1 MSSGTDRAKVEEL
14 LRVCKRKGPILVL
27 TQDNPDPD
35 AMASGA
41 ALREI
46 IRVRLK
52 KRVLIGY
59 GGIAGRAE
67 NRAMIDLLHIGARRL
82 TEAQLDRFS
91 TICLVDAQPHSGNNL
106 LGFGRTAH
114 VVIDHHL
121 SLRNRTWDA
130 TFVDIRPNYGATS
143 TILFEYLKAA
153 NVPMNA
159 NLATALFYGIQ
170 SDTQDLGREAGPADV
185 RAYQELFL
193 IADKKKLA
201 SIHHAPVSIDYF
213 KMLAE
218 SLSDCLVAGTAVI
231 SCIRSCR
238 NVDMIAEVADR
249 MLHTE
254 GIRTTVCYG
263 LCDNVL
269 YLSARAMD
277 ARVNVARRMRR
288 IVKNIGS
295 GGGHA
300 TMAGGQIPLGT
311 NPGEKLD
318 IIRER
323 ILRVFAPGK
332 TPVPLLSLKSV
343 REKKCGSR
351 TR

>member
-1 MSSGTDRAKVEEL
+1 MTSDMEEQRTRAKIDEL
-14 LRVCKRKGPILVL
+14 LHVCKRKGPILVL

-52 KRVLIGY
+52 KRVVIGY

-82 TEAQLDRFS
+82 TEAQLDRFG

-106 LGFGRTAH
+106 LGLGRTAH

-121 SLRNRTWDA
+121 SSRKRTWDA
-130 TFVDIRPNYGATS
+130 SFVDIRPHIGATS
-143 TILFEYLKAA
+143 TILFEYLRAA
-153 NVPMNA
+153 NVPMNT

-170 SDTQDLGREAGPADV
+170 SDTQDLGREASSADV

-193 IADKKKLA
+193 LADKKKLA
-201 SIHHAPVSIDYF
+201 RIHHAPVSIDYF
-213 KMLAE
+213 KMLAA
-218 SLSDCLVAGTAVI
+218 SLADCLVAGTTII
-231 SCIRSCR
+231 SCIHACKD
-238 NVDMIAEVADR
+238 VDMIAEVADR

-254 GIRTTVCYG
+254 GVRTTVCYG
-263 LCDNVL
+263 LRDNVL
-269 YLSARAMD
+269 YLSARALD
-277 ARVNVARRMRR
+277 ARGNVARRMRR
-288 IVKNIGS
+288 VVKGLGS

-300 TMAGGQIPLGT
+300 TMAGGQVPLGT
-311 NPGEKLD
+311 NAAAKLD
-318 IIRER
+318 LIRER
-323 ILRVFAPGK
+323 IFSVFAPGK
-332 TPVPLLSLKSV
+332 PPVPLLSLKSA
-343 REKKCGSR
+343 RE
-351 TR
+351 